1 MRTFGTIRKRFSP
14 LLTSAVIVGLSILLN
29 SACALAA
36 DTSQNSQLWGHS
48 GEKWTPVSRL
58 PDFSFAGYDRGE
70 SALPQRIAETDVK
83 SFAAVG
89 DGIADDTDAFHQA
102 IEASKG
108 KVLVIPPGRYKITDF
123 LSLRASGSVLRGAGA
138 GKSVLVFPV
147 PLNDIKPNWGA
158 TTTGQRTSN
167 YSWSGGFVHVS
178 GSTSRHPL
186 AQVTSP
192 AKRGDQTLTVSD
204 CKGLNSG
211 DQIRLAMADR
221 SDNSL
226 ATHIYMD
233 DPGEVSNLKGRSRE
247 SFLCR
252 LTKVDVAANR
262 IEFDRP
268 LRIDVRLHWKPQIYS
283 PESTVEEVGIEDLG
297 FEFPNTPY
305 QGHFSEVGF
314 NAIAISGARN
324 CWVRGVRIHNADSGI
339 FISGTNTTLRDI
351 QISSDRKVERSRN
364 ATGHHGIT
372 LGGQDNL
379 LTDFDIRT
387 RFMHDITFTRG
398 SAGNVVSSGR
408 GVDLALD
415 HHRYGPHSNLFTDI
429 DLGVGSRMFQSG
441 GGARLGRHSGAFE
454 TFWNIRAEKPQTW
467 PTGWGPQQMNFVGVH
482 SELDSSIDRDGQ
494 WFEVIGPDKK
504 LEPIDLYQAQLARRL
519 ATKK

>member
-1 MRTFGTIRKRFSP
+1 M
-14 LLTSAVIVGLSILLN
+14 
-29 SACALAA
+29 
-36 DTSQNSQLWGHS
+36 
-48 GEKWTPVSRL
+48 
-58 PDFSFAGYDRGE
+58 
-70 SALPQRIAETDVK
+70 TD
-83 SFAAVG
+83 
-89 DGIADDTDAFHQA
+89 
-102 IEASKG
+102 
-108 KVLVIPPGRYKITDF
+108 
-123 LSLRASGSVLRGAGA
+123 
-138 GKSVLVFPV
+138 
-147 PLNDIKPNWGA
+147 N
-158 TTTGQRTSN
+158 
-167 YSWSGGFVHVS
+167 
-178 GSTSRHPL
+178 
-186 AQVTSP
+186 
-192 AKRGDQTLTVSD
+192 
-204 CKGLNSG
+204 
-211 DQIRLAMADR
+211 

-226 ATHIYMD
+226 ATHIYMG

-247 SFLCR
+247 SFLCS
-252 LTKVDVAANR
+252 LTRVDHKANR

-268 LRIDVRLHWKPQIYS
+268 LRIDVRLHWKPQLYAS
-283 PESTVEEVGIEDLG
+283 ESTIEEVGIEDLG

-351 QISSDRKVERSRN
+351 QISSDRKQERSRN

-379 LTDFDIRT
+379 LTGFDIRT

-467 PTGWGPQQMNFVGVH
+467 PAGWGPQQMNFVGVF
-482 SELDSSIDRDGQ
+482 SELDSHTDRDGQ
-494 WFEVIGPDKK
+494 WFEVIAAKKK
-504 LEPIDLYQAQLARRL
+504 LEPTNLYQAQLARRL
-519 ATKK
+519 RTN

>member
-1 MRTFGTIRKRFSP
+1 MTQQTALR
-14 LLTSAVIVGLSILLN
+14 LLPTNTLIVGLCILLN
-29 SACALAA
+29 TVSVIGA
-36 DTSQNSQLWGHS
+36 DNSQYSKLWGHS
-48 GEKWTPVSRL
+48 GEHWAAKSRL
-58 PDFSFAGYDRGE
+58 PDFSFAGYHRGE
-70 SALPQRIAETDVK
+70 SPLPDRNAEADVR
-83 SFAAVG
+83 SFGAVG
-89 DGIADDTDAFHQA
+89 DGIADDTAAFHQA

-108 KVLVIPPGRYKITDF
+108 KVLMIPPGRYKITDF
-123 LSLRASGSVLRGAGA
+123 LSLSSSGTILRGAGA
-138 GKSVLVFPV
+138 GKSVLVFPI
-147 PLNDIKPNWGA
+147 PLNEIKPNWGA
-158 TTTGQRTSN
+158 TTSGLRTSN
-167 YSWSGGFVHVS
+167 YSWSGGFVHIS
-178 GSTSRHPL
+178 GSTSSTPL
-186 AQVTSP
+186 AQVTSA

-204 CKGLNSG
+204 CSGLKTG
-211 DQIRLAMADR
+211 DQVRLTMTDK

-226 ATHIYMD
+226 ATHIYMN

-247 SFLCR
+247 SFLCS
-252 LTKVDVAANR
+252 LTKVDVAAKR

-268 LRIDVRLHWKPQIYS
+268 LRIDVRLDWKPQIYAPQS
-283 PESTVEEVGIEDLG
+283 SVEEVGIEDLG

-314 NAIAISGARN
+314 NAIAISGTRN

-351 QISSDRKVERSRN
+351 QITSDRKQERLRS

-415 HHRYGPHSNLFTDI
+415 HHCYGPHSNLFTDI

-454 TFWNIRAEKPQTW
+454 TFWNIRAEEPQSW
-467 PTGWGPQQMNFVGVH
+467 PAGWGPQQMNFVGVD
-482 SELDSSIDRDGQ
+482 SDSDSSTDRDGR
-494 WFEVIGPDKK
+494 WFEVIPADKK
-504 LEPIDLYQAQLARRL
+504 LEPVNLYRAQLVRRL